1 MIIKSGIKW
10 NSRMFKR
17 SITILVFFA
26 ILFAVSPASAQTVD
40 GPIYIVQSG
49 DTLSLIASRFNVDLA
64 DLMNAN
70 SISNP
75 DLLSAGQ
82 ELVIPGL
89 EGISGVLVTEFVQFG
104 DSYRSLS
111 RRTQISQPTLR
122 KLNRLVSP
130 TELYVGVSL
139 IVPQRTSE
147 DQLTAR
153 ITPANGESLLELAVK
168 GNTDPWALAETN
180 QLSGTWAAIPGD
192 VLYAEGGESEATA
205 SGLPAV
211 FEDAVVSPLPL
222 MQGRTTVIRAQ
233 VPEGVTLGG
242 MLVDHPLHF
251 FTDAD
256 GSQVALQG
264 VHALLEPGPY
274 PLRLEATLPDS
285 SVQSFEQ
292 MVLVIS
298 GGYPE
303 DPLLYVD
310 ASTIDPAV
318 IGPEDQLIES
328 TVQEATPEKLWNG
341 FFGTPASL
349 YAESTYFTSRYGS
362 RRKYIGLESDLT
374 YQGFHTGLD
383 FGGGTGLPITAPAAG
398 RVVLTAPN
406 MVVRGNATMIDHGWG
421 VYSGF
426 WHQSEFKVQVG
437 DMVTPGQIIGL
448 VGGTGRGTG
457 AHLHWELWVNGV
469 QVDPLDWLQQSYP

>member
-1 MIIKSGIKW
+1 
-10 NSRMFKR
+10 MFKR
-17 SITILVFFA
+17 VITSLVFIA
-26 ILFAVSPASAQTVD
+26 ILFSVFPVSAQIVD

-70 SISNP
+70 SLSNP

-139 IVPQRTSE
+139 IVPQKTADDEPTS
-147 DQLTAR
+147 R
-153 ITPANGESLLELAVK
+153 ITPAKGESLLELAVK
-168 GNTDPWALAETN
+168 GNTDPWALTQTN

-192 VLYAEGGESEATA
+192 VLYTKDGDSERTA

-211 FEDAVVSPLPL
+211 FEEAVVSPLPL
-222 MQGRTTVIRAQ
+222 VQGRTTVIRAQ
-233 VPEGVTLGG
+233 VPEGVSLGG
-242 MLVDHPLHF
+242 MLVDHDLHF
-251 FTDAD
+251 FEDSD

-274 PLRLEATLPDS
+274 PLRLEATLPDG

-292 MVLVIS
+292 MVLVTS
-298 GGYPE
+298 GGYQRE
-303 DPLLYVD
+303 NLYVE
-310 ASTIDPAV
+310 SNTIDPV
-318 IGPEDQLIES
+318 VTKPEEDQLYAIS
-328 TVQEATPEKLWNG
+328 ASATPTKYWNG
-341 FFGTPASL
+341 VFSNPSA
-349 YAESTYFTSRYGS
+349 YPDCFTSYYGT
-362 RRKYIGLESDLT
+362 RRT
-374 YQGFHTGLD
+374 YYGVGSNTEIQGFHSGLD
-383 FGGGTGLPITAPAAG
+383 FCGGEGLPITAPAAG
-398 RVVLTAPN
+398 KVVFAGPW
-406 MVVRGNATMIDHGWG
+406 VVRGNATIIDHGWG
-421 VYSGF
+421 IYSGF
-426 WHQSEFKVQVG
+426 WHQSEIDVQVG
-437 DMVTPGQIIGL
+437 QEVEQGQVIGL
-448 VGGTGRGTG
+448 VGGTGRVTG
-457 AHLHWELWVNGV
+457 AHQHWEVWANGI
-469 QVDPLDWLQQSYP
+469 QVDPWDWLQQAYP

>member
-1 MIIKSGIKW
+1 MPK
-10 NSRMFKR
+10 KR
-17 SITILVFFA
+17 FTIVALIV
-26 ILFAVSPASAQTVD
+26 ILFSVSPVSAQTIE
-40 GPIYIVQSG
+40 GPVYIVQSG
-49 DTLSLIASRFNVDLA
+49 DTLSLIASRFNIPLE

-70 SISNP
+70 NISNP
-75 DLLSAGQ
+75 DLLSSGQ
-82 ELVIPGL
+82 ALVIPGL

-104 DSYRSLS
+104 DSFRSLS
-111 RRTQISQPTLR
+111 RRAQITEPTLR

-139 IVPQRTSE
+139 IVPQQTGDELLTSR
-147 DQLTAR
+147 LT
-153 ITPANGESLLELAVK
+153 PSNGETLLELAVTRD
-168 GNTDPWALAETN
+168 TDPWTLVGMN
-180 QLSGTWAAIPGD
+180 QLSGTWDALPGD
-192 VLYAEGGESEATA
+192 VLFVIDDESELKV

-211 FEDAVVSPLPL
+211 FDEAVVSPLPL
-222 MQGRTTVIRAQ
+222 MQGRTTVIRVQ
-233 VPEGVTLGG
+233 VAEGVTLGG
-242 MLVDHPLHF
+242 LLVDRPLHF
-251 FTDAD
+251 FPDAD

-264 VHALLEPGPY
+264 VHALLDPGAY
-274 PLRLEATLPDS
+274 PLRLEATLPDG

-292 MVLVIS
+292 LILVIS
-298 GGYPE
+298 GGYPD

-310 ASTIDPAV
+310 AETIDPA
-318 IGPEDQLIES
+318 ITEPEDQLIES
-328 TVQEATPEKLWNG
+328 TVQEATPQKLWDG
-341 FFGTPASL
+341 SFGTPASL

-406 MVVRGNATMIDHGWG
+406 LVVRGNATMIDHGWG

-426 WHQSEFKVQVG
+426 WHQSEFQVQVG
-437 DMVTPGQIIGL
+437 DMVSAGQIIGL
-448 VGGTGRGTG
+448 VGNTGRGTG

-469 QVDPLDWLQQSYP
+469 QVDPLDWLQQDYP

>member
-1 MIIKSGIKW
+1 
-10 NSRMFKR
+10 MFKR
-17 SITILVFFA
+17 IIPILILIA
-26 ILFAVSPASAQTVD
+26 ILFSVSPVSAQTAD

-70 SISNP
+70 SLDNP

-89 EGISGVLVTEFVQFG
+89 QGISGVLVTEFVQFG

-111 RRTQISQPTLR
+111 RRTQIAEPTLR

-139 IVPQRTSE
+139 IVPQRTGDEQQYS
-147 DQLTAR
+147 R
-153 ITPANGESLLELAVK
+153 VTPSNGESLLELAVK
-168 GNTDPWALAETN
+168 ENLDPWALAEVN
-180 QLSGTWAAIPGD
+180 KLGGTWDAIPGD
-192 VLYAEGGESEATA
+192 VLYATGGESDTTA
-205 SGLPAV
+205 SGLPAI
-211 FEDAVVSPLPL
+211 FEDAAVTPLPL

-251 FTDAD
+251 FPDAD

-274 PLRLEATLPDS
+274 PLRLDATLPDG

-298 GGYPE
+298 GDYPD

-310 ASTIDPAV
+310 ADTIDPTV
-318 IGPEDQLIES
+318 VGPEDQLILD
-328 TVQEATPEKLWNG
+328 TVQEATPQKLWSG
-341 FFGTPASL
+341 AFITPASM

-362 RRKYIGLESDLT
+362 RRQYIGLESDLT

-398 RVVLTAPN
+398 RVVLTAPDQII
-406 MVVRGNATMIDHGWG
+406 RGNATMIDHGWG

-426 WHQSEFKVQVG
+426 WHQSEFRAQVG
-437 DMVTPGQIIGL
+437 DMVEAGQIIGL
-448 VGGTGRGTG
+448 VGDTGRSTG

-469 QVDPLDWLQQSYP
+469 QVDPLDWMQQEYP

>member
-1 MIIKSGIKW
+1 
-10 NSRMFKR
+10 MFKR
-17 SITILVFFA
+17 TFA
-26 ILFAVSPASAQTVD
+26 ILIFISIVFSVSPVSAQTAD

-49 DTLSLIASRFNVDLA
+49 DSLLLIASRFNVDLE

-70 SISNP
+70 GISNP

-111 RRTQISQPTLR
+111 RRTQISQPVLR

-139 IVPQRTSE
+139 IVPQQSEENRLTS
-147 DQLTAR
+147 R
-153 ITPANGESLLELAVK
+153 ITPSIGETMLEMAVK
-168 GNTDPWALAETN
+168 ENTDPWALAEIN
-180 QLSGTWAAIPGD
+180 QLDGTWDAIPGD
-192 VLYAEGGESEATA
+192 VLYATGGDTEVTA

-211 FEDAVVSPLPL
+211 FEDAVVDPLPL

-233 VPEGVTLGG
+233 VPEGVTVSG
-242 MLVDHPLHF
+242 MLVDHELHF
-251 FTDAD
+251 FSDAESAPQGY

-274 PLRLEATLPDS
+274 PLRLEATLPDG

-298 GGYPE
+298 GNYPD

-310 ASTIDPAV
+310 ANTIDPAI
-318 IGPEDQLIES
+318 IGPEDQLIED
-328 TVQEATPEKLWNG
+328 TVQPATPQKFWSG
-341 FFGTPASL
+341 TFGTPASL

-362 RRKYIGLESDLT
+362 RRQYIGLESDLT

-398 RVVLTAPN
+398 RVVLTEPDQ
-406 MVVRGNATMIDHGWG
+406 VIRGNATMIDHGWG

-426 WHQSEFKVQVG
+426 WHQSEFQVQVG

-448 VGGTGRGTG
+448 VGNTGRGTG

-469 QVDPLDWLQQSYP
+469 QVDPLDWLQQTYP

>member
-1 MIIKSGIKW
+1 
-10 NSRMFKR
+10 MFKR
-17 SITILVFFA
+17 IIATVVFIA
-26 ILFAVSPASAQTVD
+26 IFFSVSPASAQTED
-40 GPIYIVQSG
+40 GPVYIVQSG
-49 DTLSLIASRFNVDLA
+49 DTLSLIAARFNVALA

-70 SISNP
+70 GIADPN
-75 DLLSAGQ
+75 LLSAGQ

-89 EGISGVLVTEFVQFG
+89 QGINGVLVTEYVQFG
-104 DSYRSLS
+104 DSFRSLS
-111 RRTQISQPTLR
+111 RRTQIAEPTLR

-139 IVPQRTSE
+139 IVPQQTEDRLTS
-147 DQLTAR
+147 R
-153 ITPANGESLLELAVK
+153 VTPSKGESLLELAAK
-168 GNTDPWALAETN
+168 GNTDPWALTELN
-180 QLSGTWAAIPGD
+180 QLSGTWDAIPGD
-192 VLYAEGGESEATA
+192 VLYADSGETGSTA
-205 SGLPAV
+205 SGLPAI
-211 FEDAVVSPLPL
+211 FESAVVSPLPL
-222 MQGRTTVIRAQ
+222 IQGGTTVIRVQ
-233 VPEGVTLGG
+233 VAEGVIVGG
-242 MLVDHPLHF
+242 MLVDHELHF
-251 FTDAD
+251 FPDAN

-274 PLRLEATLPDS
+274 PLRLEATLPDGS
-285 SVQSFEQ
+285 QQSFEQ
-292 MVLVIS
+292 MVLVLS
-298 GGYPE
+298 GGYPD

-310 ASTIDPAV
+310 ATTIDPAI
-318 IGPEDQLIES
+318 IGPEDQLIAD
-328 TVQEATPEKLWNG
+328 TARPATPQKLWSG
-341 FFGTPASL
+341 VFGTPASL

-406 MVVRGNATMIDHGWG
+406 QVVRGNATMIDHGWG

-448 VGGTGRGTG
+448 VGNTGRGTG

-469 QVDPLDWLQQSYP
+469 QVDPLDWLQREYP